1 MKNLPQIKQ
10 DIDDLVKKFKIIST
24 KELTADMINK
34 YSILKQNNFLQMD
47 FKIVEQFNYLIVNF

>member
-24 KELTADMINK
+24 KGLTADMINK